1 MAKQDSSKVC
11 EMLKDLG
18 HELFQHGNPDY
29 AAWFC
34 TEAIKRGLEPKI
46 EPQGELVEGE
56 AKNFCTQVEVFCPWG
71 EKEEVPKGFL
81 SFLRYII
88 SSTDGEVKF
97 KVYSRGGSDEVDEG
111 LVVEIET

>member
-46 EPQGELVEGE
+46 EPQGSD
-56 AKNFCTQVEVFCPWG
+56 KNFCTQVEVFCPWG
-71 EKEEVPKGFL
+71 DREEVPKGFL